1 MIRTQHPSN
10 TRVLGAPAGWDQSAL
25 PCDALPVTDVIMEG
39 RRGLVSY
46 WRPTPE
52 ELAALQ
58 AGAVVSLWV
67 VGTAMPPVAVEV
79 TRMDEPL

>member
-10 TRVLGAPAGWDQSAL
+10 TRVLGAPSGWDQSAL
-25 PCDALPVTDVIMEG
+25 PCDALPVTDVVCDGHPGIA
-39 RRGLVSY
+39 SF
-46 WRPTPE
+46 WRPSPE

-67 VGTAMPPVAVEV
+67 FGSVMPPVAVEV
-79 TRMDEPL
+79 TRLDAPL